1 MVYKFMDDTNTEVR
15 RLQMERLKDKITS
28 QEILI
33 KKLKSKI
40 KALKK
45 KYKNIEIINRQ
56 DT

>member
-1 MVYKFMDDTNTEVR
+1 MDDTDINIIR
-15 RLQMERLKDKITS
+15 IQIERLEDKIIN

-33 KKLKSKI
+33 KKLKTKI